1 MRGGEP
7 VDFKEH
13 SATALFGAVSV
24 TVGRKN
30 GTSET
35 VTERRTKLNGDGTK

>member
-1 MRGGEP
+1 MRGRETGNFE
-7 VDFKEH
+7 EH

-35 VTERRTKLNGDGTK
+35 VTDARMELNGDATK